1 MKKIAKRNRQM
12 TMERI
17 LAALGDVIAEQ
28 GADRAGIN
36 AVADKAG
43 INKVLIYR
51 YFGGYEG
58 LMQSFTEQSDFWT
71 IFNDQ
76 FLENNQEKIAVSSQN
91 QVWSEYMVQLAH
103 EFRHRRAAQ
112 ELLKWEMANAE
123 SALSKNMTQTRHEAF
138 QKLANQLATDTSHDT
153 NALTAVLLA
162 AITHL
167 SFLSSA
173 NCKVFDIDLQSA
185 EGWQRI
191 EQAIRRIYTSI
202 DQLSPKKV

>member
-12 TMERI
+12 TMQRI

-28 GADRAGIN
+28 GADKAGIN

-76 FLENNQEKIAVSSQN
+76 FLENNRERMTTSSQN
-91 QVWSEYMVQLAH
+91 QVWSDYMVQFARA
-103 EFRHRRAAQ
+103 FRHRRVAQ
-112 ELLKWEMANAE
+112 ELLKWEIANSG
-123 SALSKNMTQTRHEAF
+123 SALSAHMTQTRQEAL
-138 QKLANQLATDTSHDT
+138 QKLVNQLSPDTRHDT
-153 NALTAVLLA
+153 KAVAAILLA
-162 AITHL
+162 AITQL
-167 SFLSSA
+167 SFLASA
-173 NCKVFDIDLQSA
+173 NYKLFDIDLQSD

-191 EQAIRRIYTSI
+191 ERAIRQIYTCV
-202 DQLSPKKV
+202 DQA